1 MQAIASTDKV
11 VFAKNMNF
19 VLPFIAELASFS
31 SELQTIVCN
40 LVWLMIF
47 WMTFI
52 FSSEIW
58 IIFWYIFEECNQ
70 TLIKIRFIFASA
82 KNNQAIRKTNK
93 KWNILSKLIL
103 FWISVYRCVGHR
115 NAERRALILSSF

>member
-40 LVWLMIF
+40 LV
-47 WMTFI
+47 
-52 FSSEIW
+52 
-58 IIFWYIFEECNQ
+58 
-70 TLIKIRFIFASA
+70 
-82 KNNQAIRKTNK
+82 
-93 KWNILSKLIL
+93 
-103 FWISVYRCVGHR
+103 
-115 NAERRALILSSF
+115 